1 MNENLGMFKAY
12 DIRTKRA
19 ALADEPEKAL
29 IKAIAKYYSEDTGTD
44 AVIIAR
50 DARLYCPRLAEE
62 LTEELLRAGTDVCIN
77 PLQTATCQFYFMCM
91 SNPSYG
97 GIMITASHNPAEYLG
112 FKFVGRSCA
121 AIASGCGPEGGIE
134 KIRQYYLEDA
144 EPRKA
149 GRRGRLRYMM
159 LQKEYVSYSMK
170 LAGVEKGSLSGMRIF
185 AEFLSGSSGSDFLM
199 AFSEA
204 GADVTV
210 SHLVPDGF
218 FPSGIPNPVVES
230 SIAPA
235 RQKMREGGFDLG
247 FCFDGDGDRMDLMF
261 PDGTQIIPGL
271 NISALIPYIK
281 PIFRPYFAEKD
292 LKCFVDVKA
301 IPLAVIEI
309 ARSGIEPHIIRNGHS
324 FIKEKLLEHRSEG
337 YVVSE
342 EESAHYYMNFPADI
356 DDPSKGL
363 IATENT
369 LFFALLSA
377 RACKENP
384 QRYAEIRRMQEG
396 IHRFREW
403 PLNFRDP
410 EKMEAIMDDVEKAM
424 KAKGATVIKEMD
436 DGSDLDATLMRFNLP
451 ERLDASSAF
460 PSSWCQVAQRIA
472 RSEDAMTRW
481 EVVASDPVL
490 CQEYNDMVKSI
501 ADRYVRDGSAYY

>member
-1 MNENLGMFKAY
+1 
-12 DIRTKRA
+12 
-19 ALADEPEKAL
+19 
-29 IKAIAKYYSEDTGTD
+29 
-44 AVIIAR
+44 
-50 DARLYCPRLAEE
+50 
-62 LTEELLRAGTDVCIN
+62 
-77 PLQTATCQFYFMCM
+77 
-91 SNPSYG
+91 
-97 GIMITASHNPAEYLG
+97 MITASHNPAEYVG
-112 FKFVGRSCA
+112 FKFVGRDCA
-121 AIASGCGPEGGIE
+121 PIAYGCGPSRGIE
-134 KIRQYYLEDA
+134 KIKEYYINDRGI
-144 EPRKA
+144 PSGKP
-149 GRRGRLRYMM
+149 RGRLHYLM
-159 LQKEYVSYSMK
+159 LQREFVEYSMK

-199 AFSEA
+199 AFTEA

-210 SHLVPDGF
+210 SHLVPDGA
-218 FPSGIPNPVVES
+218 FPAGDPNPVVES

-235 RQKMREGGFDLG
+235 RERMRKEGYDLG

-271 NISALIPYIK
+271 NMSAIIPYIR
-281 PIFRPYFAEKD
+281 PIFAPYFDPSD

-309 ARSGIEPHIIRNGHS
+309 AKSGIEPHIIRNGHS
-324 FIKEKLLEHRSEG
+324 FIKEKLLEHKSEG

-342 EESAHYYMNFPADI
+342 EESAHYYMNFPVDLS
-356 DDPSKGL
+356 DPSKGL

-377 RACKENP
+377 RAYKENREKYVRIHRL
-384 QRYAEIRRMQEG
+384 QKG

-403 PLNFRDP
+403 PLNFTDP
-410 EKMEAIMDDVEKAM
+410 SKMESIMADVEAAM
-424 KAKGATVIKEMD
+424 RARGAAVIKDMD

-451 ERLDASSAF
+451 EHFSASSSF
-460 PSSWCQVAQRIA
+460 PDRWCQVAQRIS

-490 CQEYNDMVKSI
+490 CQEYNDVIKSI
-501 ADRYVRDGSAYY
+501 ADGYVREGAAYY